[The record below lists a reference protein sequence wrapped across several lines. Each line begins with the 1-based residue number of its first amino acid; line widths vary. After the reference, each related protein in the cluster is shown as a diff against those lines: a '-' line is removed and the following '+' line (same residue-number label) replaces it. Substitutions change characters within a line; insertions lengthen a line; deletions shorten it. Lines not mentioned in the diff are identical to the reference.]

1 VLGVLVTFLV
11 TGLSPSPAE
20 SKGLRRRLY
29 HLIEHTRKNHGVHGL
44 RLDRDLSKYC
54 RRHTVDMV
62 QQNRLYHST
71 NLAGRVGRYNAK
83 YWGENVGYAGTLRRL
98 VRLWLRSPDH
108 RANLLDRHFR
118 FVGIGIVRA
127 RGWVWST
134 TTFYG

>member
-1 VLGVLVTFLV
+1 VLGALVTVLVA
-11 TGLSPSPAE
+11 GLIPSPAQA
-20 SKGLRRRLY
+20 KHLRRRLY
-29 HLIEHTRKNHGVHGL
+29 HLIEHTRKNHDVHIL

-54 RRHTVDMV
+54 RRHSLDMV

-71 NLAGRVGRYNAK
+71 NLASRVGRYDAR

-98 VRLWLRSPDH
+98 VRLWMHSPDH

-118 FVGIGIVRA
+118 FVGVGVVRA
-127 RGWVWST
+127 RGWLWAT